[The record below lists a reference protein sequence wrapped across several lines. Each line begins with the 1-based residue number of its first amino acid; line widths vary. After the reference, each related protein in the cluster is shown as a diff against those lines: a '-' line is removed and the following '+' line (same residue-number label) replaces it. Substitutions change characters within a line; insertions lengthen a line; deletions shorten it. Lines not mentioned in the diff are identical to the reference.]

1 MVEFRKLVFE
11 RCEADPRITRNEN
24 HTHVTRAYRCHVG
37 LHAFTPINLDAIR
50 PGCDLVMPPARVPA
64 SLHVAALES
73 APSPDAGANAV
84 RAHNPASADDLL
96 AHNRSRGAESRHGS
110 LPKEPNA

>member
-37 LHAFTPINLDAIR
+37 LHASTPINLDAIR
-50 PGCDLVMPPARVPA
+50 PGRDSVMSPARVPA
-64 SLHVAALES
+64 SLHVAVLES
-73 APSPDAGANAV
+73 APSPNARANAV
-84 RAHNPASADDLL
+84 RAHNPTSGDDLL
-96 AHNRSRGAESRHGS
+96 AYNYSRGAQPCHGS
-110 LPKEPNA
+110 LPEEPNA

>member
-37 LHAFTPINLDAIR
+37 LHASTPINFDAIR
-50 PGCDLVMPPARVPA
+50 PGCDSVMPPARVSVLP
-64 SLHVAALES
+64 HVAALKS
-73 APSPDAGANAV
+73 APSPNAGANSV
-84 RAHNPASADDLL
+84 RAHTPTSADDLL
-96 AHNRSRGAESRHGS
+96 AHSRSRAAESRPRS
-110 LPKEPNA
+110 PPKEPNA